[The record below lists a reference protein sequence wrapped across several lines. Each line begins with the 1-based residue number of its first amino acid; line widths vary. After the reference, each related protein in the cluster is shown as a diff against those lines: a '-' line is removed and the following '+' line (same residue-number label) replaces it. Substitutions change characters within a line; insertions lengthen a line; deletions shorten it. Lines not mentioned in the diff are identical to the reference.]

1 MNEIHI
7 SGVARATWSYDGNLY
22 VKLSVNRDQ
31 PRPARAGE
39 NGGNSDYIA
48 VVFPG
53 GANQGMRIE
62 RGQTVT
68 VHGWLQSRDI
78 SEDLESF
85 LRRSQ
90 RRRGAEAPPGL
101 DKAAETQVLHTVTE
115 VVAERWGILSN

>member
-22 VKLSVNRDQ
+22 VKLSVNRDP
-31 PRPARAGE
+31 PRPARSGE
-39 NGGNSDYIA
+39 NGGNGDYIA

-62 RGQTVT
+62 RGQTLT

-78 SEDLESF
+78 SEDLETF
-85 LRRSQ
+85 LRRAQ
-90 RRRGAEAPPGL
+90 RRRGTEAPPPIEQ
-101 DKAAETQVLHTVTE
+101 AADTRVLHTVTE
-115 VVAERWGILSN
+115 IVAERWGVS